1 MQGQGQS
8 RHSLGRDHLMGNP
21 STLLTSNILSINIA
35 NEYSPTILGE
45 ACKLPGYEISSLR
58 KDRESPTYDSGPD
71 AA

>member
-1 MQGQGQS
+1 
-8 RHSLGRDHLMGNP
+8 MGNP
-21 STLLTSNILSINIA
+21 STLLTSNILSINMA
-35 NEYSPTILGE
+35 NEYSPIILGE